1 MEVYLRFTNS
11 RLYSTN
17 PAERSQIALHS
28 FEGNE
33 FDTDNSDPKPYS
45 TKFENQTFDRHLA
58 KTDSVTGEVSKVEA
72 DVKIEKGVPI
82 KE

>member
-1 MEVYLRFTNS
+1 MEDYLRFTNS

-17 PAERSQIALHS
+17 SAVRSQIALHS
-28 FEGNE
+28 FEGND
-33 FDTDNSDPKPYS
+33 FDTESSDPKPYP
-45 TKFENQTFDRHLA
+45 TNFENLTFDRHLA
-58 KTDSVTGEVSKVEA
+58 KTDPVTGEVSKVEA